1 MYKSKMTGII
11 RRSKDRVYTSVDVME
26 VMGCD
31 FDEAL
36 KEIDRIKSDP
46 DLTDKV
52 KFLII
57 RDD

>member
-31 FDEAL
+31 FDKAL
-36 KEIDRIKSDP
+36 EEIKCIKSGP
-46 DLTDKV
+46 ELKTQN
-52 KFLII
+52 L
-57 RDD
+57 